1 MLGCYGPICSVRGY
15 TPKMRTT
22 WSQLASSEDIYIWKC
37 KSSLIIHNFQ
47 NFLGNF
53 SQFILQ
59 VFENNLTHSEKE
71 EEERTPWLGCWLGR
85 GKMTHLLSEN
95 WHLHRSP
102 ESPMSPIFRLFPPSL
117 LSAGNFLWF
126 ASCGSSLTLAICYF
140 CSFQVYFT
148 PKETTPCT
156 EGINDSLYSEWSPG
170 WCRDLKAPNP
180 CRTEFSRPCRAG
192 GCSLVP
198 KANMILKHRKND
210 MQIVT

>member
-37 KSSLIIHNFQ
+37 KSPLIIHNFQ

-117 LSAGNFLWF
+117 CQPATFCDLPHADPATVLLYAISVHSKCILLLRKLPHAQKASMTAFTLSDHLNDVETSKPRTHAEQSFLDH
-126 ASCGSSLTLAICYF
+126 AELVAVLSYPGLTWY
-140 CSFQVYFT
+140 
-148 PKETTPCT
+148 
-156 EGINDSLYSEWSPG
+156 
-170 WCRDLKAPNP
+170 
-180 CRTEFSRPCRAG
+180 
-192 GCSLVP
+192 
-198 KANMILKHRKND
+198 
-210 MQIVT
+210 